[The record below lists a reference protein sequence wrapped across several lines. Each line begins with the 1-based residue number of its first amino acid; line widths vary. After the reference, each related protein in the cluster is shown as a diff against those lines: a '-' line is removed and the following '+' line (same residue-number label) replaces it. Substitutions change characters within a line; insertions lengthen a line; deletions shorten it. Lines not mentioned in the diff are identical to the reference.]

1 MTAEKDIIKIGI
13 EIMFFIVFL
22 FVILLWTTINP
33 LIIHFISVNIFYCSA
48 TEYACRPLNVMFLFF
63 KSMKPLLMHCIKY
76 NTLNQQLM
84 SALN

>member
-33 LIIHFISVNIFYCSA
+33 LIIHFISVNIFY
-48 TEYACRPLNVMFLFF
+48 ACRPLNAMFLFF